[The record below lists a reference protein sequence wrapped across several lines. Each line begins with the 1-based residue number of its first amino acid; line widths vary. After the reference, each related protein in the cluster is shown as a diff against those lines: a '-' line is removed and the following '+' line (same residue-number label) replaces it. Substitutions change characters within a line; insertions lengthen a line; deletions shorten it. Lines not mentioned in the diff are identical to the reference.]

1 MLKSIKRIIDISGKY
16 KSRILIAFIFSFLKS
31 VLQNAAIV
39 LTVIMID
46 EFLKNTIQKESFLR
60 YAVLLL
66 SCVLLQAACIHI
78 SDRLQSAAGFM
89 LMLDL
94 RIKLGEHL
102 RKLPMGYFTGGN
114 IGKISSVLST
124 DMVFIEENS
133 MMTLADTISFYFSS
147 VIFVVFM
154 LFVNPIVGLVS
165 LMSSAIM
172 IAIGEGKYRNGI
184 SLSKTRQQQ
193 SEYLTNAVLD
203 YVEGIGITKTYNLIG
218 ERSKELSENFERS
231 CQESLHFE
239 NKMIPW
245 GIALNFAFEMC
256 TATMALTTVL
266 LYLSG
271 TISLTVFLGIV
282 LFLLNLF
289 IPLRVIYMDS
299 EKLTIMD
306 QALDRINEVM
316 SVPELKDEGTK
327 KVGSLSK
334 AVPAVEFRNVRFAY
348 DSRDT
353 IRDISFKVSEG
364 QTIAIVGPSGSGKTT
379 IASLIARFWD
389 IDEGE
394 ILMGGKDIRE
404 ISLPSLLEQISMVFQ
419 NVYLFKDTIYNN
431 ISMGRPAATKEEVY
445 EAAKKARCYDFIM
458 ALPDGFDT
466 VVGEGGASLSGGEK
480 QRISIARCILKD
492 SPIVI
497 LDEATASIDADN
509 EAAIQQAISELCKGK
524 TLIIIAH
531 KLKTIRDADCIIVI
545 DNGKIV
551 ERGTHAELMKNDGIY
566 KRFVRIKNAD
576 TGWCK
581 RKIS

>member
-60 YAVLLL
+60 YGILLL
-66 SCVLLQAACIHI
+66 SCVLLQAVCIHV

-89 LMLDL
+89 LMSDL

-102 RKLPMGYFTGGN
+102 RKLPMGYFTCGN

-124 DMVFIEENS
+124 DMVFVEENS
-133 MMTLADTISFYFSS
+133 MMTLADTISFYFSA

-154 LFVNPIVGLVS
+154 FFVNPIIGLVS
-165 LMSSAIM
+165 LLSSVIM
-172 IAIGEGKYRNGI
+172 IAIGEGKYRSGI

-256 TATMALTTVL
+256 TATMALATVL

-306 QALDRINEVM
+306 QALDRISEVM

-531 KLKTIRDADCIIVI
+531 KLKTIQDADCIIVI

-551 ERGTHAELMKNDGIY
+551 ERGTHAELMENDGIY

>member
-16 KSRILIAFIFSFLKS
+16 KNRILIAFIFSFLKS

-66 SCVLLQAACIHI
+66 SCVLLQAVCIHV

-89 LMLDL
+89 LMSDL

-124 DMVFIEENS
+124 DMVFVEENS
-133 MMTLADTISFYFSS
+133 MMTLADTISFYFSA
-147 VIFVVFM
+147 VIFVAFM
-154 LFVNPIVGLVS
+154 FFVNPIIGLVS
-165 LMSSAIM
+165 LLSSVIM
-172 IAIGEGKYRNGI
+172 IAIGEGKYRRGI

-203 YVEGIGITKTYNLIG
+203 YVEGIGITKTYNVIG
-218 ERSKELSENFERS
+218 EKSKELSENFDRS

-239 NKMIPW
+239 NKMVPW
-245 GIALNFAFEMC
+245 GIALNFAFELC
-256 TATMALTTVL
+256 TAVMALTSVL

-271 TISLTVFLGIV
+271 DISLTVFLGMV

-316 SVPELKDEGTK
+316 SVPELKDEGTR

-364 QTIAIVGPSGSGKTT
+364 ETVAIVGPSGSGKTT

-404 ISLPSLLEQISMVFQ
+404 ISLSSLLEQISMVFQ

-458 ALPDGFDT
+458 SLPDGFDT

-531 KLKTIRDADCIIVI
+531 KLKTIQDADCIMVI

-551 ERGTHAELMKNDGIY
+551 ERGNHAELMKNDGVY

>member
-16 KSRILIAFIFSFLKS
+16 KSRILIAFIFSFFKS

-39 LTVIMID
+39 LTVLMID
-46 EFLKNTIQKESFLR
+46 DFLKNAIQKESFLR
-60 YAVLLL
+60 YGILLL
-66 SCVLLQAACIHI
+66 SCVLLQALCIHI

-89 LMLDL
+89 LMSDL

-124 DMVFIEENS
+124 DMVFVEENS
-133 MMTLADTISFYFSS
+133 MMTLADTISFYFSA

-154 LFVNPIVGLVS
+154 FFVNPIIGLVS
-165 LMSSAIM
+165 LLSSVIM
-172 IAIGEGKYRNGI
+172 IAIGEGKYRSGI

-218 ERSKELSENFERS
+218 EKSKELSENFDRS

-239 NKMIPW
+239 NKMVPW
-245 GIALNFAFEMC
+245 GIALNFAFELC
-256 TATMALTTVL
+256 TAVMALTSVL

-271 TISLTVFLGIV
+271 DISLTVFLGMV

-316 SVPELKDEGTK
+316 SVPELEDEGTQ

-353 IRDISFKVSEG
+353 IRDITFKVSEG
-364 QTIAIVGPSGSGKTT
+364 ETVAIVGPSGSGKTT

-404 ISLPSLLEQISMVFQ
+404 IALSSLLEQISMVFQ

-531 KLKTIRDADCIIVI
+531 KLKTIQDADCIMVI

-551 ERGTHAELMKNDGIY
+551 ERGNHAELMRIDGVY

>member
-16 KSRILIAFIFSFLKS
+16 KSRILIAFIFSFFKS

-39 LTVIMID
+39 LTVLMID
-46 EFLKNTIQKESFLR
+46 DFLKSAIQKENFLR
-60 YAVLLL
+60 YGILLL
-66 SCVLLQAACIHI
+66 SCVLLQALCIHI

-89 LMLDL
+89 LMSDL

-124 DMVFIEENS
+124 DMVFVEENS
-133 MMTLADTISFYFSS
+133 MMTLADTISFYFSA

-154 LFVNPIVGLVS
+154 FFVNPIIGLVS
-165 LMSSAIM
+165 LLSSVIM
-172 IAIGEGKYRNGI
+172 IAIGEGKYRSGI

-218 ERSKELSENFERS
+218 EKSKELSENFDRS

-239 NKMIPW
+239 NKMVPW
-245 GIALNFAFEMC
+245 GIALNFAFELC
-256 TATMALTTVL
+256 TAVMALTSVL

-271 TISLTVFLGIV
+271 DISLTVFLGMV

-316 SVPELKDEGTK
+316 SVPELEDEGTQ

-353 IRDISFKVSEG
+353 IRDITFKVSEG
-364 QTIAIVGPSGSGKTT
+364 ETVAIVGPSGSGKTT

-404 ISLPSLLEQISMVFQ
+404 ISLSSLLEQISMVFQ

-431 ISMGRPAATKEEVY
+431 ISMGRPSATKEEVY

-531 KLKTIRDADCIIVI
+531 KLKTIQDADCIMVI

-551 ERGTHAELMKNDGIY
+551 ERGNHAELMRIDGVY

>member
-31 VLQNAAIV
+31 ILQNAAIV

-60 YAVLLL
+60 YGILLL
-66 SCVLLQAACIHI
+66 SCVLLQAVCIHV

-89 LMLDL
+89 LMSDL

-154 LFVNPIVGLVS
+154 FFVNPIVGLVS

-172 IAIGEGKYRNGI
+172 IAIGEKKYRNGI

-218 ERSKELSENFERS
+218 ERSKELSENFNRS
-231 CQESLHFE
+231 CQESLRFE

-256 TATMALTTVL
+256 TAMMALTSVL

-271 TISLTVFLGIV
+271 SISLTIFLGMV

-289 IPLRVIYMDS
+289 VPLRVIYMDS

-306 QALDRINEVM
+306 QALDRISEVM

-327 KVGSLSK
+327 KVGSFSK
-334 AVPAVEFRNVRFAY
+334 VVPAVEFRNVRFAY

-364 QTIAIVGPSGSGKTT
+364 ETVAIVGPSGSGKTT

-445 EAAKKARCYDFIM
+445 EAAKKARCYDFIV

-531 KLKTIRDADCIIVI
+531 KLKTIQDADCIIVI

>member
-60 YAVLLL
+60 YGILLL
-66 SCVLLQAACIHI
+66 SCVLLQAVCIHV

-89 LMLDL
+89 LMSDL

-133 MMTLADTISFYFSS
+133 MMTLADTISFYFSA

>member
-16 KSRILIAFIFSFLKS
+16 KNRILIAFIFSFLKS

-66 SCVLLQAACIHI
+66 SCVLLQAVCIHV

-89 LMLDL
+89 LMSDL

-124 DMVFIEENS
+124 DMVFVEENS
-133 MMTLADTISFYFSS
+133 MMTLADTISFYFSA
-147 VIFVVFM
+147 VIFVAFM
-154 LFVNPIVGLVS
+154 FFVNPIIGLVS
-165 LMSSAIM
+165 LLSSVIM
-172 IAIGEGKYRNGI
+172 IAIGEGKYRRGI

-218 ERSKELSENFERS
+218 EKSKELSENFDRS

-239 NKMIPW
+239 NKMVPW
-245 GIALNFAFEMC
+245 GIALNFAFELC
-256 TATMALTTVL
+256 TAAMALTSVL

-271 TISLTVFLGIV
+271 DISLTIFLGMV

-316 SVPELKDEGTK
+316 AVPELKDDGTQ
-327 KVGSLSK
+327 KVGSFSK

-348 DSRDT
+348 GSRDT

-364 QTIAIVGPSGSGKTT
+364 ETVAIVGPSGSGKTT

-404 ISLPSLLEQISMVFQ
+404 ISLSSLLEQISMVFQ

-458 ALPDGFDT
+458 SLPDGFDT

-531 KLKTIRDADCIIVI
+531 KLKTIQDADCIMVI

-551 ERGTHAELMKNDGIY
+551 ERGNHAELMKNDGVY

>member
-66 SCVLLQAACIHI
+66 SCVLLQAVCIHV

-89 LMLDL
+89 LMSDL

-133 MMTLADTISFYFSS
+133 MMTLADTISFYFSA

-306 QALDRINEVM
+306 QALDRISEVM

-348 DSRDT
+348 ESRDT

-531 KLKTIRDADCIIVI
+531 KLKTIQDADCIIVI

-551 ERGTHAELMKNDGIY
+551 ERGTHAELMENDGIY

>member
-16 KSRILIAFIFSFLKS
+16 KSRILIAFIFSFFKS
-31 VLQNAAIV
+31 VLQNASIV
-39 LTVIMID
+39 LTVLMID
-46 EFLKNTIQKESFLR
+46 DFLKSTIQKESFLR

-66 SCVLLQAACIHI
+66 SCVLLQALCIHI

-89 LMLDL
+89 LMSDL

-133 MMTLADTISFYFSS
+133 MMTLADTISFYFSA

-154 LFVNPIVGLVS
+154 FFVNPVIGLVS
-165 LMSSAIM
+165 LLSSVIM
-172 IAIGEGKYRNGI
+172 IAIGEGKYRSGI

-256 TATMALTTVL
+256 TAMMALTTVL

-306 QALDRINEVM
+306 QALDRISEVM

-404 ISLPSLLEQISMVFQ
+404 ISLSSLLEQISMVFQ

-445 EAAKKARCYDFIM
+445 EVAKKARCYDFIM

-531 KLKTIRDADCIIVI
+531 KLKTIQDADCIIVI

>member
-16 KSRILIAFIFSFLKS
+16 KGRILIAFIFSFLKT

-39 LTVIMID
+39 FTVIMID

-60 YAVLLL
+60 YGLLL
-66 SCVLLQAACIHI
+66 FSCVLLQAVCIHV
-78 SDRLQSAAGFM
+78 SDRLQAAAGFM
-89 LMLDL
+89 LMSDL

-124 DMVFIEENS
+124 DMVFVEENS
-133 MMTLADTISFYFSS
+133 MMTLADTISFYFSA
-147 VIFVVFM
+147 VIFAVFM
-154 LFVNPIVGLVS
+154 FFVSPVIGLVS
-165 LMSSAIM
+165 LLSSVIM
-172 IAIGEGKYRNGI
+172 IVIGEGKYRNGI

-218 ERSKELSENFERS
+218 ERSKELSENFDRS

-245 GIALNFAFEMC
+245 GIALNVVFEIC
-256 TATMALTTVL
+256 TAAMALTAVL

-271 TISLTVFLGIV
+271 TVSLTVFLGML

-306 QALDRINEVM
+306 QALDRISEVM
-316 SVPELKDEGTK
+316 YVPELKDDGTK

-353 IRDISFKVSEG
+353 IRDISFKVNEG
-364 QTIAIVGPSGSGKTT
+364 QTVAIVGPSGSGKTT
-379 IASLIARFWD
+379 VASLIARFWD

-404 ISLPSLLEQISMVFQ
+404 LSLPSLLEQISMVFQ

-531 KLKTIRDADCIIVI
+531 KLKTIQDADCIIVI

>member
-1 MLKSIKRIIDISGKY
+1 MWKE
-16 KSRILIAFIFSFLKS
+16 S
-31 VLQNAAIV
+31 VLQRP
-39 LTVIMID
+39 
-46 EFLKNTIQKESFLR
+46 TI
-60 YAVLLL
+60 L
-66 SCVLLQAACIHI
+66 S
-78 SDRLQSAAGFM
+78 
-89 LMLDL
+89 
-94 RIKLGEHL
+94 
-102 RKLPMGYFTGGN
+102 
-114 IGKISSVLST
+114 
-124 DMVFIEENS
+124 
-133 MMTLADTISFYFSS
+133 
-147 VIFVVFM
+147 
-154 LFVNPIVGLVS
+154 
-165 LMSSAIM
+165 
-172 IAIGEGKYRNGI
+172 
-184 SLSKTRQQQ
+184 
-193 SEYLTNAVLD
+193 
-203 YVEGIGITKTYNLIG
+203 
-218 ERSKELSENFERS
+218 
-231 CQESLHFE
+231 
-239 NKMIPW
+239 
-245 GIALNFAFEMC
+245 GIALNFAFELC
-256 TATMALTTVL
+256 TAVMALTSVL

-271 TISLTVFLGIV
+271 DISLTVFLGMV

-316 SVPELKDEGTK
+316 SVPELEDEGTQ

-353 IRDISFKVSEG
+353 IRDITFKVSEG
-364 QTIAIVGPSGSGKTT
+364 ETVAIVGPSGSGKTT

-404 ISLPSLLEQISMVFQ
+404 IALSSLLEQISMVFQ

-531 KLKTIRDADCIIVI
+531 KLKTIQDADCIMVI

-551 ERGTHAELMKNDGIY
+551 ERGNHAELMRIDGVY

>member
-16 KSRILIAFIFSFLKS
+16 KSRILIAFIFSFFKS

-39 LTVIMID
+39 LTVLMID
-46 EFLKNTIQKESFLR
+46 DFLKSAIQKENFLR
-60 YAVLLL
+60 YGILLL
-66 SCVLLQAACIHI
+66 SCVLLQALCIHI

-89 LMLDL
+89 LMSDL

-124 DMVFIEENS
+124 DMVFVEENS
-133 MMTLADTISFYFSS
+133 MMTLADTISFYFSA

-154 LFVNPIVGLVS
+154 FFVNPIIGLVS
-165 LMSSAIM
+165 LLSSVIM
-172 IAIGEGKYRNGI
+172 IAIGEGKYRSGI

-218 ERSKELSENFERS
+218 EKSKELSENFDRS

-239 NKMIPW
+239 NKMVPW
-245 GIALNFAFEMC
+245 GIALNFAFELC
-256 TATMALTTVL
+256 TAVMALTSVL

-271 TISLTVFLGIV
+271 DISLTVFLGMV

-316 SVPELKDEGTK
+316 SVPELKDEGTR

-353 IRDISFKVSEG
+353 IRDITFKVSEG
-364 QTIAIVGPSGSGKTT
+364 ETVAIVGPSGSGKTT

-404 ISLPSLLEQISMVFQ
+404 ISLSSLLEQISMVFQ

-531 KLKTIRDADCIIVI
+531 KLKTIQDADCIMVI

-551 ERGTHAELMKNDGIY
+551 ERGNHAELMRIDGVY

>member
-16 KSRILIAFIFSFLKS
+16 KSRILIAFIFSFFKS

-39 LTVIMID
+39 LTVLMID
-46 EFLKNTIQKESFLR
+46 DFLKNAIQKESFLR
-60 YAVLLL
+60 YGILLL
-66 SCVLLQAACIHI
+66 SCVLLQALCIHI

-89 LMLDL
+89 LMSDL

-124 DMVFIEENS
+124 EMVFVEENS
-133 MMTLADTISFYFSS
+133 MMTLADTISFYFSA

-154 LFVNPIVGLVS
+154 FFVNPIIGLVS
-165 LMSSAIM
+165 LLSSVIM
-172 IAIGEGKYRNGI
+172 IAIGEGKYRSGI

-218 ERSKELSENFERS
+218 EKSKELSENFDRS

-239 NKMIPW
+239 NKMVPW
-245 GIALNFAFEMC
+245 GIALNFAFELC
-256 TATMALTTVL
+256 TAVMALTSVL

-271 TISLTVFLGIV
+271 DISLTVFLGMV

-316 SVPELKDEGTK
+316 SVPELEDEGTQ

-353 IRDISFKVSEG
+353 IRDITFKVSEG
-364 QTIAIVGPSGSGKTT
+364 ETVAIVGPSGSGKTT

-404 ISLPSLLEQISMVFQ
+404 IALSSLLEQISMVFQ

-466 VVGEGGASLSGGEK
+466 VVGEGGASLSGG
-480 QRISIARCILKD
+480 
-492 SPIVI
+492 
-497 LDEATASIDADN
+497 
-509 EAAIQQAISELCKGK
+509 
-524 TLIIIAH
+524 
-531 KLKTIRDADCIIVI
+531 
-545 DNGKIV
+545 
-551 ERGTHAELMKNDGIY
+551 
-566 KRFVRIKNAD
+566 
-576 TGWCK
+576 
-581 RKIS
+581 

>member
-31 VLQNAAIV
+31 VLQNSAIV

-60 YAVLLL
+60 YGILLL
-66 SCVLLQAACIHI
+66 SCVLLQAVCIHV

-89 LMLDL
+89 LMSDL

-154 LFVNPIVGLVS
+154 FLVNPIVGLVS

-218 ERSKELSENFERS
+218 ERSKEMSENFNRS
-231 CQESLHFE
+231 CQESLRFE

-256 TATMALTTVL
+256 TAVMALTTVL

-271 TISLTVFLGIV
+271 SISLTIFLGMV

-316 SVPELKDEGTK
+316 AVPELKDEGTK
-327 KVGSLSK
+327 KVGSFSK
-334 AVPAVEFRNVRFAY
+334 VVPAVEFRNVRFAY

-364 QTIAIVGPSGSGKTT
+364 ETVAIVGPSGSGKTT

-531 KLKTIRDADCIIVI
+531 KLKTIQDADCIIVI

>member
-60 YAVLLL
+60 YGILLL
-66 SCVLLQAACIHI
+66 SCVLLQAVCIHV
-78 SDRLQSAAGFM
+78 SDRLQAAAGFM
-89 LMLDL
+89 LMSDL

-124 DMVFIEENS
+124 DMVFVEENS
-133 MMTLADTISFYFSS
+133 MMTLADTISFYFSA
-147 VIFVVFM
+147 VIFVAFM
-154 LFVNPIVGLVS
+154 FFVNPIIGLVS
-165 LMSSAIM
+165 LLSSVIM
-172 IAIGEGKYRNGI
+172 IAIGEGKYRSGI

-218 ERSKELSENFERS
+218 EKSKELSENFDRS

-239 NKMIPW
+239 NKMVPW
-245 GIALNFAFEMC
+245 GIAVNFAFELC
-256 TATMALTTVL
+256 TAVMALASVL

-271 TISLTVFLGIV
+271 TLSLTYFLGMV

-289 IPLRVIYMDS
+289 VPLKVIYMDS

-316 SVPELKDEGTK
+316 AVAELKDDGTK
-327 KVGSLSK
+327 EVGSLSK
-334 AVPAVEFRNVRFAY
+334 AVPAVELRNVRFAY

-353 IRDISFKVSEG
+353 IRDITFKVSEG
-364 QTIAIVGPSGSGKTT
+364 QTVAIVGPSGSGKTT

-394 ILMGGKDIRE
+394 ILINGKEIRE
-404 ISLPSLLEQISMVFQ
+404 IALPSLLEQISMVFQ

-431 ISMGRPAATKEEVY
+431 ISMGRPTATKEEVY
-445 EAAKKARCYDFIM
+445 EAARKARCYDFIM

-531 KLKTIRDADCIIVI
+531 KLKTIQDADCILVI

-551 ERGTHAELMKNDGIY
+551 ERGTHAELMKNDGVY